1 MEIDRIKEFKSYDVD
16 MFNRLYK
23 QCKPLIK
30 SLVYTIDSK
39 RLGVDKDIIKSY
51 FDDKFMF
58 VFSKWGKVHDEKRL
72 KILMLSSL
80 QNFKNRLLRMAYTN
94 SSEFYLGQVSIDD
107 SYDMLSSIPDEDTDN
122 KERLEII
129 FEYMKTNL
137 SPEALLLFTIELYP
151 PEWFIDRVDNINS
164 YNKFI
169 KFSNYMYLEYFEL
182 PKTKTYSKYISSI
195 KNEIEVWLNNLTNPI
210 IND

>member
-1 MEIDRIKEFKSYDVD
+1 MEIDRIKEFNNYDVD
-16 MFNRLYK
+16 MFNRIYK

-39 RLGVDKDIIKSY
+39 RLGVDKDMIKSY

-58 VFSKWGKVHDEKRL
+58 VFSKYNKIYEEKRL
-72 KILMLSSL
+72 KALIISSL
-80 QNFKNRLLRMAYTN
+80 QNFKNRLLRLAYGN
-94 SSEFYLGQVSIDD
+94 SSDFYMGLVSIDD
-107 SYDMLSSIPDEDTDN
+107 SYDTLSSIPEESSDN

-129 FEYMKTNL
+129 YEYMKTNL

-151 PEWFIDRVDNINS
+151 PEWFIDRVDNINLQT
-164 YNKFI
+164 KFI

-182 PKTKTYSKYISSI
+182 PKTKSYSKYISSI
-195 KNEIEVWLNNLTNPI
+195 KHEIEVWIDNFNI
-210 IND
+210 

>member
-1 MEIDRIKEFKSYDVD
+1 
-16 MFNRLYK
+16 
-23 QCKPLIK
+23 
-30 SLVYTIDSK
+30 
-39 RLGVDKDIIKSY
+39 
-51 FDDKFMF
+51 
-58 VFSKWGKVHDEKRL
+58 
-72 KILMLSSL
+72 
-80 QNFKNRLLRMAYTN
+80 
-94 SSEFYLGQVSIDD
+94 
-107 SYDMLSSIPDEDTDN
+107 MLSSIPDEDTDN

-182 PKTKTYSKYISSI
+182 PKTKSYSKYISSI
-195 KNEIEVWLNNLTNPI
+195 KSEVEVWLNNFTDLNY
-210 IND
+210 NC